1 MKLLRLLTA
10 GRTMVGVKD
19 STGRYR
25 MTDPRSMPKF
35 ESAKN
40 PFRSK
45 AETKAKQTEL
55 SAVAQV
61 LQSSAKVEGKR
72 VEVKGAT
79 EKRAHLV
86 KAVDAPSAAK
96 AREALITDAQ
106 KTEAERET
114 DHRTKRACTL
124 EVKFPAEND
133 PQPQSALAVPVKK
146 GAGLIEPNLASRW
159 LTKISSV
166 FSRSQ
171 TESARRVI
179 SQLGRTA
186 VQGELSL
193 DKVQV
198 IRNDLSDSDLEVVRA
213 KPPAKEKQGPSPADR
228 PGQITRQ
235 HNNREP
241 VDVLT
246 M

>member
-1 MKLLRLLTA
+1 MKLLLLLTA
-10 GRTMVGVKD
+10 GRSMVGVKD

-25 MTDPRSMPKF
+25 MTDPRAMPKF
-35 ESAKN
+35 VSAKN

-45 AETKAKQTEL
+45 ARTEAKQTEL

-61 LQSSAKVEGKR
+61 SQSSAKVEMKR
-72 VEVKGAT
+72 VEAKGTT
-79 EKRAHLV
+79 ETSARLV
-86 KAVDAPSAAK
+86 KTVDAPSAAE
-96 AREALITDAQ
+96 AREAQ

-114 DHRTKRACTL
+114 DHRAKRGCTL
-124 EVKFPAEND
+124 EVKFPVESGS
-133 PQPQSALAVPVKK
+133 QPQSASAVPVKK
-146 GAGLIEPNLASRW
+146 GVGLIEPNLASRW

-179 SQLGRTA
+179 PQLGRTA

-198 IRNDLSDSDLEVVRA
+198 VRNDLSDSDLEVVRA
-213 KPPAKEKQGPSPADR
+213 KPPAKEKQGPSQADR
-228 PGQITRQ
+228 PGQTTRQ

-241 VDVLT
+241 VEAVT